1 MLKVSVAMCTYNGS
15 RFVDD
20 QLASILAQQ
29 RLPDELIVCDDRSS
43 DDTAERLYKFKKEAH
58 FQWLS
63 S

>member
-1 MLKVSVAMCTYNGS
+1 MCTYNGS